1 MSKTDTQTLTC
12 RIISDAGNW
21 ESLAPNWGGLL
32 LKTPEAT
39 PWQSMAWLTPW
50 WKQMGG
56 SRRLMITVVLRGDSP
71 CLILPLQV
79 GESRIFGLPVRLLE
93 PIGMPDDINRP
104 ALALGPRDET
114 AALDCAL
121 EALWERRSEWD
132 GIRIDEKAQDDA
144 EVAALAR
151 FARQNDLVLR
161 IPELHPCPR
170 LDLRQDWTSYLAT
183 RGRLLRR
190 NLRTYRK
197 QLEAQGPIRLQI
209 ADNPQE
215 VDAAFDTFLQIQ
227 SRSWKQQAELSL
239 SQATYQQCYREFL
252 LTMAR
257 EGRAR
262 VLIMYSGAHP
272 VAGAIAAM
280 DDKVYYGAQIAHD
293 ADFNRYSP
301 GTLLEAMELEGLMQE
316 KRFESYD
323 FFGAALSNKRRWTED
338 LRPTCRVLLLRK
350 TLAARLFDGWYFW
363 CKPRLRDLHQKLQ
376 TRNEQKQTS
385 PTGEDP
391 KNSG

>member
-1 MSKTDTQTLTC
+1 MATTTTETLAC
-12 RIISDAGNW
+12 RIISDAKDW
-21 ESLAPNWGGLL
+21 ESLAANWDELL
-32 LKTPEAT
+32 HKTPDAT
-39 PWQSMAWLTPW
+39 PWQSLAWLMPW
-50 WKQMGG
+50 WKHMGG

-79 GESRIFGLPVRLLE
+79 GEIRVLGLPVRFLE

-104 ALALGPRDET
+104 AIALGPREDM
-114 AALDCAL
+114 AALDCAM

-132 GIRIDEKAQDDA
+132 GIRIDEKANDDA
-144 EVAALAR
+144 DVAALSR
-151 FARQNDLVLR
+151 FAVQHDLIFRV
-161 IPELHPCPR
+161 PEQHACPR

-209 ADNPQE
+209 AASPKE

-227 SRSWKQQAELSL
+227 SRSWKQQAELSM
-239 SQATYQQCYREFL
+239 SQAPYQQCYREFL

-257 EGRAR
+257 EGQAR
-262 VLIMYSGAHP
+262 VLIMHSGPHP

-293 ADFNRYSP
+293 ANFNRYSP
-301 GTLLEAMELEGLMQE
+301 GTLLEAMELECLMQE
-316 KRFESYD
+316 KRFDSYD
-323 FFGAALSNKRRWTED
+323 FFGAALNNKRRWTED

-350 TLAARLFDGWYFW
+350 TLPARLFDCWYFW
-363 CKPRLRDLHQKLQ
+363 CKPRLRDLRKKLQ
-376 TRNEQKQTS
+376 ARNGQNRSTD
-385 PTGEDP
+385 TGGDLKDP
-391 KNSG
+391 G